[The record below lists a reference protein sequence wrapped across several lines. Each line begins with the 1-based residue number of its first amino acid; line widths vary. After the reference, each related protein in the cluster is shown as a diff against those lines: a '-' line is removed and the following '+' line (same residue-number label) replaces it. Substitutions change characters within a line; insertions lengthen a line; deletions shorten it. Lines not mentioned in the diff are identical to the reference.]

1 MGYRQNHISTS
12 DFLSLKWGG
21 VTNRFKINLLYNVT
35 TRILRESRVAFFVLP
50 LSMDKIHNLFTD
62 N

>member
-1 MGYRQNHISTS
+1 M
-12 DFLSLKWGG
+12 GG